1 MGGEVLW
8 VAANYYHNR
17 ERNKKDRFT
26 SRRKRMQWQV
36 PRARS
41 NLNPFHE
48 LQYLPIALTQT
59 YHLFPSASPLSSQ
72 FSFIEK
78 GAKRSSTGQPIG
90 FLMLN

>member
-26 SRRKRMQWQV
+26 SRRKRMQWQ
-36 PRARS
+36 
-41 NLNPFHE
+41 
-48 LQYLPIALTQT
+48 
-59 YHLFPSASPLSSQ
+59 